1 MTQFFATRS
10 QAAKAAQ
17 RAHIAA
23 FKTLRFPSHGWKY
36 EPMKA
41 EVPQAILDYAA
52 SVDFVHHVEVNH
64 IDEGRKPGYTFV
76 LVVTCRQ
83 DELPL
88 DLSPNF
94 KVEPI
99 TPELFSKAPDGPN
112 ATRNPHLG
120 TTAAPRERSATGAP
134 SGGARP
140 AIWAHADAQWEAA
153 GKPMAKDAVL
163 AMRKRWMIELE
174 EQGIAKTTSS
184 TALGDW
190 MKNRLG

>member
-1 MTQFFATRS
+1 MTQFFQSRS
-10 QAAKAAQ
+10 QAANAAK
-17 RAHIAA
+17 RAQIAA
-23 FKTLRFPSHGWKY
+23 FQTIRFPSHGWKY
-36 EPMKA
+36 EEIKA
-41 EVPQAILDYAA
+41 VIPQAILDYVAT
-52 SVDFVHHVEVNH
+52 VDFVHHVEVNR
-64 IDEGRKPGYTFV
+64 IEEGRKPGHSYV

-88 DLSPNF
+88 DLSPHF

-99 TPELFSKAPDGPN
+99 TPELFSRVPDGPN
-112 ATRNPHLG
+112 ATRNPLLG
-120 TTAAPRERSATGAP
+120 TTAAPRTRSATGAP

-140 AIWAHADAQWEAA
+140 TIWAHADAAWEAA